1 MDSSAS
7 TAVNTGK
14 AATISTLVHSAVQVK
29 MGMRII
35 FMPGARIFTMVT
47 SRLTPDSRVP
57 TPAICKAHM

>member
-1 MDSSAS
+1 MDRRAS

-14 AATISTLVHSAVQVK
+14 AATISTLVHSAVHVK

-47 SRLTPDSRVP
+47 SKFTPESNVP